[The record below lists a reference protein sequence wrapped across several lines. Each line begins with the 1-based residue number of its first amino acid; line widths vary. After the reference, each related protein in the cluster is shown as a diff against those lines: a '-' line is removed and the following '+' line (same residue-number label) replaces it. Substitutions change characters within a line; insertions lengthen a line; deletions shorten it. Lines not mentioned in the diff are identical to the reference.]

1 MHESAPLEESVV
13 LSPEWLSGPLGAPV
27 RTVDVVER
35 LETVATKVRFRVEYE
50 HGARDANGL
59 VAAFCVKAYFNPA
72 MRTRV
77 AAGEPEARFYTEL
90 APTLPIRVPPCVYAA
105 IDPETGHALVLME
118 DLVAQGAT
126 FLTALS
132 PYTTN
137 QARGTLEQL
146 ARLHAE
152 HWDDP
157 GLATHPFLAP
167 RLPSFLQYVD
177 ADRLQSQLD
186 GPRGDDLPTPV
197 KDAARLRAALLAI
210 AERDANGPQVL
221 VHGDTHAGNLYE
233 LPGGAPGIIDWQ
245 VVQQGSWAL
254 DVAYHLGAVLDVDA
268 RRAGERDLLEHYLG
282 CLAAAG
288 APAPDLEDAWFDYRS
303 HLAYGYFMWAITQ
316 MVDPPIIE
324 TFTRR
329 LGLAVADHDSFGL
342 LGV

>member
-1 MHESAPLEESVV
+1 MHSSAPLDESVV
-13 LSPEWLSGPLGAPV
+13 LSPEWLTHALGTPV
-27 RTVDVVER
+27 RAVEVVER
-35 LETVATKVRFRVEYE
+35 LETVATKVRFRVEYTE
-50 HGARDANGL
+50 EPNGK
-59 VAAFCVKAYFNPA
+59 VDAFCVKAYFNPD
-72 MRTRV
+72 MRARV
-77 AAGEPEARFYTEL
+77 AAGEPEARFYVEL

-105 IDPETGHALVLME
+105 LDPETGHALVLME

-132 PYTTN
+132 PYSVD
-137 QARGTLEQL
+137 QAKGTLEQL

-152 HWDDP
+152 HWDDAA
-157 GLATHPFLAP
+157 LATHPFLAP

-177 ADRLQSQLD
+177 AERLQSQLD
-186 GPRGDDLPTPV
+186 GPRGDELPAPI
-197 KDAARLRAALLAI
+197 KDATRLRAALLAI
-210 AERDANGPQVL
+210 AERDAAGPQVL

-233 LPGGAPGIIDWQ
+233 LPDGAPGIIDWQ

-254 DVAYHLGAVLDVDA
+254 DVAYHLGAVLEVDD
-268 RRAGERDLLEHYLG
+268 RRAHERALLEHYLA

-288 APAPDLEDAWFDYRS
+288 APAPSGEDAWFEYRA

-316 MVDPPIIE
+316 MVDPPIIV